1 MKFKL
6 DENLGRSAV
15 TAFETKG
22 HDVSSIH
29 LQGMEGANDKTVF
42 EVCAFED
49 RTLVTLDLDF
59 ANPLVFDPRGTAG
72 VAVLRFP
79 KDVGP
84 SDLRSAIEV
93 LLESLSV
100 NDISGELWVLRFGR
114 IRKWVPPS
122 GLDSER
128 E

>member
-1 MKFKL
+1 VKFKL
-6 DENLGRSAV
+6 DENLGQSVV

-22 HDVSSIH
+22 HDVSSVH

-42 EVCAFED
+42 EVCAAEA

-59 ANPLVFDPRGTAG
+59 ANPLTFDPRGSAG
-72 VAVLRFP
+72 VAVLRLP
-79 KDVGP
+79 KDAGP

-93 LLESLSV
+93 LLESLEQ
-100 NDISGELWVLRFGR
+100 NTITGELWVLRSGR
-114 IRKWVPPS
+114 VRKWVPRS
-122 GLDSER
+122 DLESES